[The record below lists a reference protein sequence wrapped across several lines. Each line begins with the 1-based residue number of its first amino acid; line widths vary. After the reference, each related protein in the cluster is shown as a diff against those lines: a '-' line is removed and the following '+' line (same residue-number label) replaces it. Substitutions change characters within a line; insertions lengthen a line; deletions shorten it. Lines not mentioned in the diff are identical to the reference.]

1 MAQTRVQP
9 SPSHCRA
16 PTHDKIIDKMM
27 SFQGNV
33 LLIDDEDSLRHTLTR
48 VLKAAGCEVSSA
60 SNGPE
65 ALRLMNNLHF
75 DLVYLDIHLPGMSGL
90 EILQNIRKSQTDLP
104 VILFTG
110 HASLQSALEAI
121 RLGATDYLVKPIDPE
136 VFIART
142 RVILAEQA
150 VEQRKRQ
157 IRRQIAALRA
167 ELRTLEEQS
176 AAASKEMLPSPET
189 GDRFLKR
196 GSFVLDLQAQR
207 ATLKDRVLSLPPT
220 AFIYLTVL
228 ARRAPEAVDYQTLVT
243 EAQGYAVEPSEA
255 SELAKYHIHVLRQ
268 AINANKDEAGYI
280 LNVRGIGYRVL
291 TE

>member
-1 MAQTRVQP
+1 
-9 SPSHCRA
+9 
-16 PTHDKIIDKMM
+16 MM
-27 SFQGNV
+27 NSQGNV

-48 VLKAAGCEVSSA
+48 VLKAAGCEVASA
-60 SNGPE
+60 ANGPE
-65 ALRLMNNLHF
+65 ALRLLSNLPF
-75 DLVYLDIHLPGMSGL
+75 DLVYLDIHLPGMNGL
-90 EILQNIRKSQTDLP
+90 EILQSIRNTHADLP

-136 VFIART
+136 VFVART

-150 VEQRKRQ
+150 VERRKRQ
-157 IRRQIAALRA
+157 IQEQIASLRF

-176 AAASKEMLPSPET
+176 VIAPSEMLPAPET

-196 GSFVLDLQAQR
+196 GRFVLDLQAQR
-207 ATLKDRVLSLPPT
+207 ATLRERVLALPPT
-220 AFIYLTVL
+220 AFTYLTVL

-268 AINANKDEAGYI
+268 AINAGKDEAGYI